1 MLNKLKDFS
10 DRHHIAIVWSLR
22 IILGA
27 VFVVSGLSKSI
38 DVSGFVFKM
47 QEYLDVWSLDV
58 PLPLITVAAIIL
70 SGAEFVIGMM
80 LMLGAY
86 RRASVWLLLLM
97 MAVML
102 PLTAYIWAANPVSDC
117 GCFGDFVKLPN
128 GATFW
133 KNVVITVGLI
143 LLLPRN
149 PKVKGVYHAYT
160 QWLAAVASSLYV
172 LAVALYGLNI
182 QPLVDFRSF
191 PVGSRI
197 VADTDDQ
204 DDSEYEFIYAKNG
217 NEQTF
222 TLDNLP
228 DSTWSFVNRRQ
239 IGGEKERSDAT
250 ELNIYDENGDN
261 VTQEAIATEGE
272 QLLIVI
278 PQAEKANISGTY
290 AINELQ
296 RYLADKDAS
305 VVELIATDSDSLDAW
320 RDKSMASLPI
330 YLAEET
336 TLKELSRG
344 DISAVFVRDGVILWK
359 RTLPTIDV
367 DLVTSGAISLDDYET
382 DGRMTLALMTLVFL
396 SMLVIVYMID
406 ASRKFIAWREKKR
419 LDKRKKSNLI

>member
-1 MLNKLKDFS
+1 M
-10 DRHHIAIVWSLR
+10 
-22 IILGA
+22 
-27 VFVVSGLSKSI
+27 
-38 DVSGFVFKM
+38 
-47 QEYLDVWSLDV
+47 
-58 PLPLITVAAIIL
+58 P
-70 SGAEFVIGMM
+70 
-80 LMLGAY
+80 
-86 RRASVWLLLLM
+86 
-97 MAVML
+97 
-102 PLTAYIWAANPVSDC
+102 
-117 GCFGDFVKLPN
+117 
-128 GATFW
+128 
-133 KNVVITVGLI
+133 
-143 LLLPRN
+143 
-149 PKVKGVYHAYT
+149 
-160 QWLAAVASSLYV
+160 
-172 LAVALYGLNI
+172 
-182 QPLVDFRSF
+182 
-191 PVGSRI
+191 SR
-197 VADTDDQ
+197 
-204 DDSEYEFIYAKNG
+204 
-217 NEQTF
+217 
-222 TLDNLP
+222 NLP
-228 DSTWSFVNRRQ
+228 YSTWSFVNRRQ

-305 VVELIATDSDSLDAW
+305 VIELIATDSDSLDAW